1 MGAYTKWSL
10 VVSDALRNA
19 MVHFYSQVAMKISRA
34 EGGLAGKIQNFSNS
48 FAAQRPEKIDKKWRS
63 GPKHAGSKERH
74 QRGVMWGLLR
84 LQRGENGQ
92 PGEGQRRRHPHP
104 PRHPPHPQS
113 PPSLLGIVLQSLT
126 RSRNDASTVLKG
138 CVQKGQNP
146 CENGKVLG

>member
-1 MGAYTKWSL
+1 MGACTKWSL
-10 VVSDALRNA
+10 VVSDVLRNA

-34 EGGLAGKIQNFSNS
+34 EGGLAGKIHFFSNS

-92 PGEGQRRRHPHP
+92 PSEGSTAATPT

-138 CVQKGQNP
+138 WVQKGQNP